1 MEDKQKEITFYVNEV
16 EVKIIV
22 TLSTEIGFYEGRF
35 KRGSIDVRLSNL
47 NGNLFYLGK
56 SEELIED
63 IKADLYK
70 GLFEHT
76 GIDEEQYRKV
86 EEYLIA
92 FIEAYGIDTGEIVD
106 VLFKKIEEDRQ
117 LIELKEKYMFK
128 LKRKTSKEN
137 IEELQNLIIQVWN
150 SRNISELLDLNIERI
165 LRDQKDKH
173 VDNSTC

>member
-1 MEDKQKEITFYVNEV
+1 MEDEKKEINFYVNEV
-16 EVKIIV
+16 QVKIIV
-22 TLSTEIGFYEGRF
+22 TLGTEIGLYEGRF
-35 KRGSIDVRLSNL
+35 KRGSVDVRLSNL
-47 NGNLFYLGK
+47 NGNLFYFGK

-63 IKADLYK
+63 IKTDLYK

-76 GIDEEQYRKV
+76 GIEKEQYRKV

-117 LIELKEKYMFK
+117 LIELKENYMFK

-137 IEELQNLIIQVWN
+137 KEELQNLIIQVWN
-150 SRNISELLDLNIERI
+150 SRNISELFDLNIERI
-165 LRDQKDKH
+165 LRD
-173 VDNSTC
+173 

>member
-1 MEDKQKEITFYVNEV
+1 MEDKKKEINFYVNEV
-16 EVKIIV
+16 QVKIIV

-35 KRGSIDVRLSNL
+35 KRGSVDVRLSNL
-47 NGNLFYLGK
+47 NGNLFYFGN

-63 IKADLYK
+63 IKTDLYK

-76 GIDEEQYRKV
+76 GIDKEQYRKV

-117 LIELKEKYMFK
+117 LIELKENYMFK
-128 LKRKTSKEN
+128 LKRKTNKEN
-137 IEELQNLIIQVWN
+137 KVELQNLIIQVWN
-150 SRNISELLDLNIERI
+150 TRNISELFDLNIERN
-165 LRDQKDKH
+165 LSEQEDKQ
-173 VDNSTC
+173 VDNSTY